1 MKNKKNFNQ
10 VWNFLIKKKLLY
22 ISNVVPEKWF
32 TVDKINNF
40 KELQNI
46 H

>member
-10 VWNFLIKKKLLY
+10 IWNFLIKKKLLY
-22 ISNVVPEKWF
+22 VSNIMPKKWF
-32 TVDKINNF
+32 TVDNIHNF
-40 KELQNI
+40 KKLKNI